1 MFKEFIHEKRMLYL
15 LLLYDK
21 YLYVQLL
28 GQKKDLYQISDLIQ
42 PLIHQSSLLFVEVN
56 TFQFFKIS

>member
-28 GQKKDLYQISDLIQ
+28 GQKKIYTKSLIS
-42 PLIHQSSLLFVEVN
+42 SSH
-56 TFQFFKIS
+56 